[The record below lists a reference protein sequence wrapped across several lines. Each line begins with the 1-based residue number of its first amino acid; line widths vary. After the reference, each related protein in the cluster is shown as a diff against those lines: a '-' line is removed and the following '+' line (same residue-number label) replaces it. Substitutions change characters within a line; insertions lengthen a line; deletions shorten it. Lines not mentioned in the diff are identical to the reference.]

1 MSENLKNGLLV
12 LVAVVTI
19 ANTVM
24 ILNDDSVSYEK
35 TNANKSAVSNAAAN
49 SNAVDQ
55 QNNQADMNQQQQQND
70 QANVPPEPKGPKT
83 DIQFAEMEHDFGT
96 IDQNTTNPKTF
107 TFTNTGE
114 HPLIISDAKGSCGC
128 TVPSYP
134 KEPIPPGET
143 GEIEVVY
150 RPGQQKNQQTKTV
163 SITANTEPAQT
174 VLRIKANVTPGENSN
189 PNSGSAPVQIGG

>member
-24 ILNDDSVSYEK
+24 ILNDDGVSYEK
-35 TNANKSAVSNAAAN
+35 TTVNKSAASNAAATPAN
-49 SNAVDQ
+49 QQNQMNMNQ
-55 QNNQADMNQQQQQND
+55 QNNQANT
-70 QANVPPEPKGPKT
+70 PPKPQGPKT
-83 DIQFAEMEHDFGT
+83 SIQFAEMEHDFGT

-114 HPLIISDAKGSCGC
+114 HPLIISNAKGSCGC

-134 KEPIPPGET
+134 REPIAPGET
-143 GEIEVVY
+143 GEIEVIY
-150 RPGQQKNQQTKTV
+150 RPGTQANQQTKTV
-163 SITANTEPAQT
+163 SITANTEPATT
-174 VLRIKANVTPGENSN
+174 VLRIKANVTPGENPN
-189 PNSGSAPVQIGG
+189 PNAGGGAPVQIGG

>member
-24 ILNDDSVSYEK
+24 ILNDDGVSYEK
-35 TNANKSAVSNAAAN
+35 TAVNKSTTSNAAATPPQQN
-49 SNAVDQ
+49 QNNLN
-55 QNNQADMNQQQQQND
+55 QNNQANT
-70 QANVPPEPKGPKT
+70 PPEPQGPKT
-83 DIQFAEMEHDFGT
+83 SIQFDEMEHDFGT

-134 KEPIPPGET
+134 REPIPPGGT

-163 SITANTEPAQT
+163 TITANTEPAQT
-174 VLRIKANVTPGENSN
+174 VLRIKANVTPGENPDQN
-189 PNSGSAPVQIGG
+189 AGGSAPVQIGG

>member
-24 ILNDDSVSYEK
+24 ILNDDGVSYDK
-35 TNANKSAVSNAAAN
+35 TSVNKSAVSNAAATP
-49 SNAVDQ
+49 VDQ
-55 QNNQADMNQQQQQND
+55 QNQMNLKKQNKEVNIPPKQQ
-70 QANVPPEPKGPKT
+70 GPKT
-83 DIQFAEMEHDFGT
+83 AIQFAEMEHNFGA
-96 IDQNTTNPKTF
+96 IEQNTTNPKTF
-107 TFTNTGE
+107 IFTNTGDK
-114 HPLIISDAKGSCGC
+114 PLIISDAKGSCGC
-128 TVPSYP
+128 TVPSFP

-143 GEIEVVY
+143 GEIEVIY

-163 SITANTEPAQT
+163 TITANTEPAQT
-174 VLRIKANVTPGENSN
+174 VLRIKANVKPGEND

>member
-24 ILNDDSVSYEK
+24 ILNDDGVSYEK
-35 TNANKSAVSNAAAN
+35 TTVNKSAASNAAATPP
-49 SNAVDQ
+49 Q
-55 QNNQADMNQQQQQND
+55 QNLNNNNQANIPPKQQ
-70 QANVPPEPKGPKT
+70 GPKT
-83 DIQFAEMEHDFGT
+83 TIQFAEMEHDFGT

-134 KEPIPPGET
+134 REPIAPGET
-143 GEIEVVY
+143 GEIEVIY
-150 RPGQQKNQQTKTV
+150 RPGTQANQQTKTV
-163 SITANTEPAQT
+163 SITANTEPATT
-174 VLRIKANVTPGENSN
+174 VLRIKANVTPGENPN
-189 PNSGSAPVQIGG
+189 PNAGGGTPVQIGG

>member
-24 ILNDDSVSYEK
+24 ILNNDGVSYEK
-35 TNANKSAVSNAAAN
+35 TNANKNAVSNAAATPN
-49 SNAVDQ
+49 QATEP
-55 QNNQADMNQQQQQND
+55 NNQADANQENN
-70 QANVPPEPKGPKT
+70 QANVPPKPQGPKT
-83 DIQFAEMEHDFGT
+83 SIQFEEMEHDFGN
-96 IDQNTTNPKTF
+96 IEQNTTNPKTF

-114 HPLIISDAKGSCGC
+114 HPLIISDASGSCGC

-134 KEPIPPGET
+134 KEPIPPGGT

-163 SITANTEPAQT
+163 SITANTEPTTT
-174 VLRIKANVTPGENSN
+174 VLRIKADVEPGENN
-189 PNSGSAPVQIGG
+189 DPDAEGAPIQIGG